1 MSFLTELCQDHH
13 QIVLMEI
20 VKCLD
25 LPEVSITT
33 PPFIAPVDRFNM
45 VQVEG
50 FWLPTGELDPF
61 TDDKYV
67 VTPSVKKNLH
77 NLVRVVSARYIWA
90 YFTESICTSLITEST
105 QYFCKVQLQLER
117 LV

>member
-1 MSFLTELCQDHH
+1 MSFLTELCQEHH
-13 QIVLMEI
+13 QIVMMEI

-25 LPEVSITT
+25 LPEASLTT
-33 PPFIAPVDRFNM
+33 PPHITTVDQSNM

-67 VTPSVKKNLH
+67 LTPSVKKNLH
-77 NLVRVVSARYIWA
+77 NLVRVVSARYIRR
-90 YFTESICTSLITEST
+90 YS
-105 QYFCKVQLQLER
+105 
-117 LV
+117 